1 MYRIFVILFLLSNIV
16 YGETLKQVINIA
28 LKESPFLKQYQFQ
41 IKAVEGELK
50 KAESFNNPNLN
61 VSFGRIYSQVD
72 GWSTALTDFEINQP
86 LRLWGERKYATASTK
101 LKKIA
106 FEKLYKQQKR
116 NLISNIYKQFFS
128 ILALKETIKTKEKEI
143 KTLENLYQFVQKSYK
158 LGESILLDTLR
169 IEKDLAVAKV
179 KLEQLKSQL
188 QAAKNSLIALIGKNI
203 NSVEGDI
210 YNFRDI
216 KDINMSQVPQIEY
229 LQYLIK
235 SINEQI
241 KRQKALAKPKVSVGV
256 RIGEDAVEL
265 GKYEFGVGF
274 NINLPVFYRRQG
286 EIIQLVNQK
295 NILKTKINQLKLNY
309 TATLNSLKSQ
319 EKILKKQFIKI
330 DKNIIPTI
338 SKALSIAEKSF
349 KLRTISFFEFSNV
362 RQQYYDA
369 IYYKIDLARQI
380 QNIYASY
387 IKIGGLR

>member
-286 EIIQLVNQK
+286 EIIQLINQK

>member
-1 MYRIFVILFLLSNIV
+1 MYRIFAVLFLLSNIV
-16 YGETLKQVINIA
+16 YGETLKQVIDIA
-28 LKESPFLKQYQFQ
+28 LKESPFLKQYELQ

-50 KAESFNNPNLN
+50 KAESFNNPDLN
-61 VSFGRIYSQVD
+61 IGFSRIYSQVD
-72 GWSTALTDFEINQP
+72 GWSTALTDFRINQP
-86 LRLWGERKYATASTK
+86 LRLWGERKYAIASVK

-106 FEKLYKQQKR
+106 FENLYKQQKR
-116 NLISNIYKQFFS
+116 NLISNIYRQFFS

-143 KTLENLYQFVQKSYK
+143 KTLESLYQFVQKSYK
-158 LGESILLDTLR
+158 LGESIHLDTLR

-179 KLEQLKSQL
+179 ELEKLKAQL
-188 QAAKNSLIALIGKNI
+188 QAAKNSLTAIVGQNI
-203 NSVEGDI
+203 NSIEGNI

-216 KDINMSQVPQIEY
+216 RDINLSQIPQIKY
-229 LQYLIK
+229 LQDLIK
-235 SINEQI
+235 SIEEQI

-256 RIGEDAVEL
+256 KIGEDAVEL
-265 GKYEFGVGF
+265 GKYELGVGF

-286 EIIQLVNQK
+286 EIIQLISQK
-295 NILKTKINQLKLNY
+295 NIIKTKINQLKLNY

-319 EKILKKQFIKI
+319 EKILKEQFIKV

-362 RQQYYDA
+362 RQQYYET

>member
-16 YGETLKQVINIA
+16 YGETLKQIVDIA
-28 LKESPFLKQYQFQ
+28 LKKSPFLKQYELQ

-50 KAESFNNPNLN
+50 KAESFNNPDLN
-61 VSFGRIYSQVD
+61 VGFSRIYSQVD
-72 GWSTALTDFEINQP
+72 GWSTALTDFGINQP
-86 LRLWGERKYATASTK
+86 LRLWGERKYAIASVK

-106 FEKLYKQQKR
+106 FENLYKQQKR
-116 NLISNIYKQFFS
+116 NLISNIYRQFFS

-143 KTLENLYQFVQKSYK
+143 KTLESLYQFVQKSYK
-158 LGESILLDTLR
+158 LGESIPLDTLR

-179 KLEQLKSQL
+179 ELEKLKAQL
-188 QAAKNSLIALIGKNI
+188 QAAKNSLTAIVGQNI

-216 KDINMSQVPQIEY
+216 KDINLSQIPQIKY
-229 LQYLIK
+229 LQDLIK
-235 SINEQI
+235 SIDEQI
-241 KRQKALAKPKVSVGV
+241 KRQKALAKPKVSIGV

-286 EIIQLVNQK
+286 EIIQLISQK
-295 NILKTKINQLKLNY
+295 NIIKTKINQLRLNY

-319 EKILKKQFIKI
+319 EKILKKQFVKI

-362 RQQYYDA
+362 RQQYYET